1 MAWEHEDSL
10 LAKVMELLE
19 LVVNL
24 GDGVLLQHDVPSPA
38 IPRRQN
44 GVMEFG
50 LRVDVRALEGEA
62 IRVLY
67 IIKLDYLSVCVA
79 GNLGRQFINT

>member
-1 MAWEHEDSL
+1 
-10 LAKVMELLE
+10 
-19 LVVNL
+19 
-24 GDGVLLQHDVPSPA
+24 
-38 IPRRQN
+38 
-44 GVMEFG
+44 MEFG